1 MSEVISEIVR
11 LIRTKDS
18 FLVASHMNPD
28 GDAIGSSLGLAM
40 ALEALGKSVAVYN
53 QGPVPHLYRFLPGV
67 DRIKDELPE
76 EEAFQA
82 TFVLDCSTSERVGE
96 SFVKFSH
103 KGSIVVVDHHP
114 PRQAL
119 EGLQLIR
126 TEAAA
131 TAELIYEIAMQV
143 GLSLPRDAATAL
155 YAGLMTD
162 TGSFRFSNT
171 TPKALEVAGRLLAA
185 GADHRLLVEH
195 LYESFPPER
204 FRLLGLALNTL
215 RLLKGGKVALVWITR
230 PMFQQVGA
238 EDEMT
243 DGFVDIP
250 RSIRGVEVAALIRE
264 REENEYRVNLRSR
277 GRVDVGEVASR
288 FGGGGHPNAAGF
300 TLQRSPEDLERSL
313 LSALEE
319 ALC

>member
-1 MSEVISEIVR
+1 MSDVMSEIVR
-11 LIRTKDS
+11 LVRTQNR
-18 FLVASHMNPD
+18 FLVTSHMNPD

-40 ALEALGKSVAVYN
+40 ALEAMGKTVLVYN
-53 QGPVPHLYRFLPGV
+53 QGPVPNLYRFLPGV
-67 DRIKDELPE
+67 DRIQDKLSGETS
-76 EEAFQA
+76 FQV
-82 TFVLDCSTSERVGE
+82 TFVLDCSTLERVGE
-96 SFVKFSH
+96 SFAKFKN
-103 KGSIVVVDHHP
+103 KGFTVVVDHHP
-114 PRQAL
+114 PRQPL
-119 EGLQLIR
+119 DGLQLIQ

-131 TAELIYEIAMQV
+131 TAELIYEIAMQ
-143 GLSLPRDAATAL
+143 LRSSLPKDAATAL

-185 GADHRLLVEH
+185 GADHRLLVEQV
-195 LYESFPPER
+195 YESFPPER

-215 RLLKGGKVALVWITR
+215 RLLKGGRVALVWITR
-230 PMFQQVGA
+230 PMFQEVGA

-250 RSIRGVEVAALIRE
+250 RSIKGVEVAALIRE
-264 REENEYRVNLRSR
+264 RDDGEYRVNLRSR
-277 GRVDVGEVASR
+277 GMVDVGEVASR

-300 TLQRSPEDLERSL
+300 TLQGSPAELEKSL
-313 LSALEE
+313 LSVLEE

>member
-1 MSEVISEIVR
+1 MSDAVSEIVR
-11 LIRTKDS
+11 LVRGNDR
-18 FLVASHMNPD
+18 FLVTSHMNPD

-53 QGPVPHLYRFLPGV
+53 QGPIPNLYKFLPGV
-67 DRIKDELPE
+67 NRIQQELPE
-76 EEAFQA
+76 GVDFQV

-96 SFVKFSH
+96 SFAKLMN

-119 EGLQLIR
+119 EGTQLIR
-126 TEAAA
+126 TEAAS
-131 TAELIYEIAMQV
+131 TAELVYEIAMQ
-143 GLSLPRDAATAL
+143 LDPSLPRDAATAL

-185 GADHRLLVEH
+185 GADHRLLVEQ

-215 RLLKGGKVALVWITR
+215 RLFKGGRVALVWITR
-230 PMFQQVGA
+230 PMFLEVGA

-250 RSIRGVEVAALIRE
+250 RSIKGVEVAALIRE
-264 REENEYRVNLRSR
+264 REEGEYRVNLRSR
-277 GRVDVGEVASR
+277 GKVDVGELASR

-300 TLQRSPEDLERSL
+300 TQKGSPADLETAL